1 MVHWYE
7 DKKNLIELAEFL
19 VETEEIRTAK
29 DMLDYFKHPEK
40 YTEVWGTYQEEV
52 LGKPHSSSPGSMC
65 VYKHVPALVSLVH
78 PSSQCQ

>member
-1 MVHWYE
+1 MVYWYE

-19 VETEEIRTAK
+19 VEAEEIRTTK
-29 DMLDYFKHPEK
+29 DLLDYFKHPEK
-40 YTEVWGTYQEEV
+40 YTEVWETYQEEV
-52 LGKPHSSSPGSMC
+52 LGKPRSSSMC

>member
-7 DKKNLIELAEFL
+7 DKKNIIELAEFL

-29 DMLDYFKHPEK
+29 DMLDYFRYPQK

-52 LGKPHSSSPGSMC
+52 LGKPHMPNLGSMC
-65 VYKHVPALVSLVH
+65 VYKHVPALVSLIH
-78 PSSQCQ
+78 PSSQCE